1 MLSAFSVNP
10 LFVYIVCV
18 LSGFPILVVV
28 CILSAF
34 LYFLLSAFYIVAV
47 YTCICY
53 RVSTFHVNTTSTKI
67 KKKEILV
74 MNIGLTSIKP

>member
-1 MLSAFSVNP
+1 MLSAFSLNP

-18 LSGFPILVVV
+18 LSGFPILVV

-67 KKKEILV
+67 KKKKEILL